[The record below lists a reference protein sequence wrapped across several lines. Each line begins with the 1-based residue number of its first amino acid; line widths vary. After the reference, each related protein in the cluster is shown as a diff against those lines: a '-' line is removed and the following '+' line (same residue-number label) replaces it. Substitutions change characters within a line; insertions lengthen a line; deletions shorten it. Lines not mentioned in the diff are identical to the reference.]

1 MSKILKNTT
10 TSDIELDNL
19 GLTIPASGQTTVAVQ
34 DYLLLGSE
42 DSITELTTLIN
53 SGDIVVN
60 DGSSD
65 LSASDGI
72 NYISYPD
79 NASNILFDNSI
90 AQLPNSPQNVQTA
103 IENAKAFRFQYIQFQ
118 YIGERNFDTYLFS
131 NADVG
136 SINRESGN
144 ASNGYQFSNS
154 APNLV
159 AFSGTVEAAT
169 AAIRGLAQ
177 STGSPAANL
186 ELLFELWKVG
196 FSGEGTK
203 LGDITFTIDTS
214 TYTVGN
220 FWNSSVQT
228 EFAEE
233 QSQNIDVTA
242 GDLLGLKF
250 IRQTGNDKVVAIRNT
265 TIVLAVTGSV

>member
-1 MSKILKNTT
+1 MKILKNTT
-10 TSDIELDNL
+10 NADIEIDSL
-19 GLTIPASGQTTVAVQ
+19 GRTIPANDQITVELS
-34 DYLLLGSE
+34 DYIRLADPDTVSE
-42 DSITELTTLIN
+42 ITSAIN

-60 DGSSD
+60 DGVAD
-65 LSASDGI
+65 LSASEAI
-72 NYISYPD
+72 NFIEYPD
-79 NASNILFDNSI
+79 QADAIYFDNTT
-90 AQLPNSPQNVQTA
+90 AQLPNSPRNVQTA

-118 YIGERNFDTYLFS
+118 YIGERNFDAYLFS

-144 ASNGYQFSNS
+144 PSNGYQFGNS

-159 AFSGTVEAAT
+159 AFSGTVDEAT
-169 AAIRGLAQ
+169 AAIRGIAQ

-203 LGDITFTIDTS
+203 LGDITFNIDTS
-214 TYTVGN
+214 QYTIGN
-220 FWNSSVQT
+220 FWNSSIQT
-228 EFAEE
+228 EFAEA
-233 QSQNIDVTA
+233 QTQNVSVTA

-265 TIVLAVTGSV
+265 TIVLGITGSV